1 MNGMQIAKLVRL
13 SPANCKRNRFLN
25 SGPRTECLVASFGDD
40 VGSGEPKRGKICRQR
55 VLIVADDVVVASWQV
70 AADARSVIRMAL
82 QFLSAYGRDDLLIH
96 KIS

>member
-1 MNGMQIAKLVRL
+1 M
-13 SPANCKRNRFLN
+13 
-25 SGPRTECLVASFGDD
+25 
-40 VGSGEPKRGKICRQR
+40 
-55 VLIVADDVVVASWQV
+55 LIVADDVVVASWQV